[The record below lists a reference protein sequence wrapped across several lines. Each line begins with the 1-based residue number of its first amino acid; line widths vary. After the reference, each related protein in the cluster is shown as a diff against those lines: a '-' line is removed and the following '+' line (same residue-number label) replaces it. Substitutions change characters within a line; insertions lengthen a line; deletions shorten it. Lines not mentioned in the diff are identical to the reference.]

1 MYNIMNRNRISCNL
15 VNTILYLYLI
25 ISNILQCNTC
35 RTFDLANVTEC
46 VEIYDNGCLPLQETV
61 GKWWGQVSIWQANP
75 PPMISKHIFVD
86 ILLKFS

>member
-61 GKWWGQVSIWQANP
+61 GKWWGQVSIWQATP
-75 PPMISKHIFVD
+75 PP
-86 ILLKFS
+86 